1 MNSGAPVSSELGLS
15 LVVPGHGT
23 VPLLASLYYSAED
36 PYAIRMAF
44 HVGTDEPVE
53 WIFARELLA
62 AGLDAPAGEGDVRV
76 WPADDGGEGILN
88 IALSSPSGRAHFEA
102 PITATAKFVARTFG
116 VIAAGPESD
125 FVDLDGELDV
135 LLWRAQP

>member
-1 MNSGAPVSSELGLS
+1 MNSSAPVSSELGLS

-62 AGLDAPAGEGDVRV
+62 AGLDAPAGEGDVRI

-116 VIAAGPESD
+116 VIAAGQESD

-135 LLWRAQP
+135 LLWRA